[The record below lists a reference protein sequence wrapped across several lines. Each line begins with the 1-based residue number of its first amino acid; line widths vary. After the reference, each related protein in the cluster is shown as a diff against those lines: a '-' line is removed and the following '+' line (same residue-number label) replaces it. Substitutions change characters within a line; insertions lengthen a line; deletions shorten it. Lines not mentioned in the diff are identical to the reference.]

1 MPQLKGRAGAGAS
14 AFRWMFLSPEQPQA
28 RLPPMIG
35 KTFTTML
42 GGRELSIE
50 TGKLAKLV
58 SGSVTVR
65 YGDTLLL
72 VTAQASDS
80 QSKLDF
86 LPLTVEFEER
96 HYAVGKIPG
105 SFQRREGRPGE
116 KAILSARIT
125 DRQIRPLFPK
135 GYRHET
141 QVIITVLSADGQ
153 NAPDVLGPIGA
164 AAALS
169 ISDIPWAGPTACVR
183 VGQIDGQYVVNPTT
197 EQLTRSRMDL
207 VVAGTREAVMMVEC
221 GAQTVSE
228 DDLVGAIEFAHAEM
242 QGVIALIEQMRA
254 EVGHEKFNFLEEEGP
269 ATDYVPE
276 LTEKAKAAG
285 LRDALLTHGKKDRSA
300 RLKALRNGLIE
311 SYVPDPT
318 AEGSA
323 ELTQALKDA
332 FGKVEK
338 RELRRLIL
346 EENLRADGRDS
357 KTVRPIWIEARPLPT
372 AHGSA
377 VFTRGETQVLGVTTL
392 GTERDEILIDDL
404 TAESGDKFLLH
415 YNFPPYSTGEVKRM
429 GGQSR
434 REIGHGN
441 LAKRAIRAVLPSFEE
456 FPYVIRVVGDVLESN
471 GSSSMG
477 TVCAGTLSL
486 MDAGVPLKAPVAG
499 VAMGLVMEGEQYR
512 VLTDILGLED
522 ALGDMDF
529 KVCGTAEGVT
539 ALQMDIK
546 VGGITPQIMREAL
559 AQAKEGRLHIL
570 GKMAEVLAAPRSEL
584 SPTAPRILSLKI
596 NPELIG
602 KVIGPGGKQV
612 RELEAMG
619 AQVTIEEDGTVRIFS
634 ASGES
639 AEAVKARIEAVTKEA
654 KVGEEFEGTVVK
666 IAPFGAFVN
675 LFPGQDGMLHISQ
688 LSEQRVENVE
698 DVLTVGDKLKVK
710 IANIDD
716 RGKIDL
722 IRPELEGKV
731 PLREPRAPRGGDR
744 GPRRDGDRGGDR
756 GPRREFSDRGPRP
769 EGARSERPEG
779 QRTERPAT
787 APATQESSQSS
798 DAPATPVFPRRED

>member
-1 MPQLKGRAGAGAS
+1 
-14 AFRWMFLSPEQPQA
+14 
-28 RLPPMIG
+28 MIG
-35 KTFTTML
+35 KTYTTML

-50 TGKLAKLV
+50 TGRLAKLV
-58 SGSVTVR
+58 SGSVTLR

-72 VTAQASDS
+72 VTAQARDEKSL
-80 QSKLDF
+80 LDF

-164 AAALS
+164 SAALS
-169 ISDIPWAGPTACVR
+169 VSDIPWAGPTACVR
-183 VGQIDGQYVVNPTT
+183 VGQIDGQYVVNPTA
-197 EQLTRSRMDL
+197 EQLERSVMDL
-207 VVAGTREAVMMVEC
+207 VVAGTRDAVMMVEA
-221 GAQTVSE
+221 GAQTVDE
-228 DDLVGAIEFAHAEM
+228 ETLVGAIEFAHAEM
-242 QGVIALIEQMRA
+242 QGVIGLIETMRA
-254 EVGHEKFNFLEEEGP
+254 EIGLEKFNFLAESDLS
-269 ATDYVPE
+269 TDLVPE
-276 LTEKAKAAG
+276 LAEAARVGG
-285 LRDALLTHGKKDRSA
+285 LRGALLTVKKKERSA
-300 RLKALRNGLIE
+300 NLKALRDRLIAE
-311 SYVPDPT
+311 RVPED
-318 AEGSA
+318 AEDAA
-323 ELTQALKDA
+323 ERTLALKAA

-338 RELRRLIL
+338 QELRRLIL
-346 EENLRADGRDS
+346 EDDLRADGRNS
-357 KTVRPIWIEARPLPT
+357 RTVRPIWIETRPLPR

-377 VFTRGETQVLGVTTL
+377 IFTRGETQVLGVATL

-404 TAESGDKFLLH
+404 SSETGDKFLLH

-456 FPYVIRVVGDVLESN
+456 FPYVIRVVGEVLESN
-471 GSSSMG
+471 GSSSMA

-499 VAMGLVMEGEQYR
+499 VAMGLVMEGERYR
-512 VLTDILGLED
+512 ILTDILGLED

-529 KVCGTAEGVT
+529 KVCGSADGVT

-546 VGGITPQIMREAL
+546 VGGITPAVMREAL
-559 AQAKEGRLHIL
+559 AQAREARLHIL
-570 GKMAEVLAAPRSEL
+570 GKMAEVLAAPRAEL
-584 SPTAPRILSLKI
+584 SPTAPRIVSMKI

-619 AQVTIEEDGTVRIFS
+619 AQVTIEEDGTIRIFS
-634 ASGES
+634 ASGEA
-639 AEAVKARIEAVTKEA
+639 AEAVRARISGLTREA

-666 IAPFGAFVN
+666 TAPFGAFVN
-675 LFPGQDGMLHISQ
+675 LYPGQDGMLHISQ
-688 LSEQRVENVE
+688 MSEERINAVE
-698 DVLTVGDKLKVK
+698 DVLNVGDKLRVK
-710 IANIDD
+710 IVNVDD

-722 IRPELEGKV
+722 IRPELEGKIA
-731 PLREPRAPRGGDR
+731 PRAPREPRGDR
-744 GPRRDGDRGGDR
+744 GPRPDRGDR
-756 GPRREFSDRGPRP
+756 GPRPP
-769 EGARSERPEG
+769 RSE
-779 QRTERPAT
+779 
-787 APATQESSQSS
+787 
-798 DAPATPVFPRRED
+798 

>member
-1 MPQLKGRAGAGAS
+1 
-14 AFRWMFLSPEQPQA
+14 
-28 RLPPMIG
+28 MIG
-35 KTFTTML
+35 KTYTTML

-50 TGKLAKLV
+50 TGRLAKLV
-58 SGSVTVR
+58 SGSVTLR

-72 VTAQASDS
+72 VTAQARDEKSL
-80 QSKLDF
+80 LDF

-164 AAALS
+164 SAALS
-169 ISDIPWAGPTACVR
+169 VSDIPWAGPTACVR
-183 VGQIDGQYVVNPTT
+183 VGQIDGQYVVNPTA
-197 EQLTRSRMDL
+197 EQLERSVMDL
-207 VVAGTREAVMMVEC
+207 VVAGTRDAVMMVEA
-221 GAQTVSE
+221 GAQTVDE
-228 DDLVGAIEFAHAEM
+228 ETLVGAIEFAHAEM
-242 QGVIALIEQMRA
+242 QGVISLIETMRA
-254 EVGHEKFNFLEEEGP
+254 EIGLEKFNFLAESDLS
-269 ATDYVPE
+269 TDLVPE
-276 LTEKAKAAG
+276 LAEAARVGG
-285 LRDALLTHGKKDRSA
+285 LRGALLTVKKKERSA
-300 RLKALRNGLIE
+300 NLKALRDRLIAE
-311 SYVPDPT
+311 RVPED
-318 AEGSA
+318 AEDAA
-323 ELTQALKDA
+323 ERTLALKAA

-338 RELRRLIL
+338 QELRRLIL
-346 EENLRADGRDS
+346 EDDLRADGRNS
-357 KTVRPIWIEARPLPT
+357 KTVRPIWIETRPLPR

-377 VFTRGETQVLGVTTL
+377 IFTRGETQVLGVATL

-404 TAESGDKFLLH
+404 SSETGDKFLLH

-456 FPYVIRVVGDVLESN
+456 FPYVIRVVGEVLESN
-471 GSSSMG
+471 GSSSMA

-499 VAMGLVMEGEQYR
+499 VAMGLVMEGERYR
-512 VLTDILGLED
+512 ILTDILGLED

-529 KVCGTAEGVT
+529 KVCGSADGVT

-546 VGGITPQIMREAL
+546 VGGITPAVMREAL
-559 AQAKEGRLHIL
+559 AQAREARLHIL
-570 GKMAEVLAAPRSEL
+570 GKMAEVLAAPRAEL
-584 SPTAPRILSLKI
+584 SPTAPRIVSMKI

-619 AQVTIEEDGTVRIFS
+619 AQVTIEEDGTIRIFS
-634 ASGES
+634 ASGEA
-639 AEAVKARIEAVTKEA
+639 AEAVRARISGLTREA

-666 IAPFGAFVN
+666 TAPFGAFVN
-675 LFPGQDGMLHISQ
+675 LYPGQDGMLHISQ
-688 LSEQRVENVE
+688 MSEERINAVE
-698 DVLTVGDKLKVK
+698 DVLNVGDKLRVK
-710 IANIDD
+710 IVNVDD

-722 IRPELEGKV
+722 IRPELEGKIA
-731 PLREPRAPRGGDR
+731 PRAPREPRGDR
-744 GPRRDGDRGGDR
+744 GPRPDRGDR
-756 GPRREFSDRGPRP
+756 GPRPP
-769 EGARSERPEG
+769 RSE
-779 QRTERPAT
+779 
-787 APATQESSQSS
+787 
-798 DAPATPVFPRRED
+798 

>member
-1 MPQLKGRAGAGAS
+1 
-14 AFRWMFLSPEQPQA
+14 
-28 RLPPMIG
+28 MIG

-42 GGRELSIE
+42 GGKELSIE

-65 YGDTLLL
+65 YGDTVLL
-72 VTAQASDS
+72 VTAQASDT

-105 SFQRREGRPGE
+105 SFHRREGRPGE

-153 NAPDVLGPIGA
+153 NLPDVLGPIGA
-164 AAALS
+164 SAALS
-169 ISDIPWAGPTACVR
+169 VSDIPWAGPTACVR
-183 VGQIDGQYVVNPTT
+183 VGQVDGTFVVNPTA

-207 VVAGTREAVMMVEC
+207 VVAGTRDAVMMVEC

-228 DDLVGAIEFAHAEM
+228 EEIVSAIEFAHAQM
-242 QGVIALIEQMRA
+242 QPIIDLIEQMRA
-254 EVGHEKFNFLEEEGP
+254 EVGQEKFNFVAEGDL
-269 ATDYVPE
+269 TVDLVPE
-276 LTEKAKAAG
+276 LAEKARAGG
-285 LRDALLTHGKKDRSA
+285 LRGALLTVKKKDRSA
-300 RLKALRNGLIE
+300 RTKAVRDAIIAE
-311 SYVPDPT
+311 YVPDAE
-318 AEGSA
+318 AEGAA
-323 ELTQALKDA
+323 ERITALKNA
-332 FGKVEK
+332 YAKVEK
-338 RELRRLIL
+338 QELRRLIL
-346 EENLRADGRDS
+346 EEDLRADGRDS
-357 KTVRPIWIEARPLPT
+357 KTVRPIWIEARPLPR

-377 VFTRGETQVLGVTTL
+377 IFTRGETQVLGITTL

-404 TAESGDKFLLH
+404 TEETGDKFLLH

-456 FPYVIRVVGDVLESN
+456 FPYVIRVVGEVLESN
-471 GSSSMG
+471 GSSSMA

-499 VAMGLVMEGEQYR
+499 VAMGLVMEEGRYR
-512 VLTDILGLED
+512 ILTDILGLED

-529 KVCGTAEGVT
+529 KVCGSAEGVT

-546 VGGITPQIMREAL
+546 VGGITPQVMREAL
-559 AQAKEGRLHIL
+559 AQAREGRLHIL
-570 GKMAEVLAAPRSEL
+570 GKMSEVLSAPRAEL
-584 SPTAPRILSLKI
+584 SPTAPRIVSLKI

-619 AQVTIEEDGTVRIFS
+619 AQVTIEEDGSIRIFS
-634 ASGES
+634 ADGQA
-639 AEAVKARIEAVTKEA
+639 AEAVKARIEGLTREA

-666 IAPFGAFVN
+666 TAPFGAFVN

-688 LSEQRVENVE
+688 ISEERISAVE
-698 DVLTVGDKLKVK
+698 DALNVGDKLRVK
-710 IANIDD
+710 IVNIDD

-722 IRPELEGKV
+722 IRPELEGKIA
-731 PLREPRAPRGGDR
+731 PREPRAPRGGE
-744 GPRRDGDRGGDR
+744 RGGDR
-756 GPRREFSDRGPRP
+756 GPRREFGDRGPRGPRP
-769 EGARSERPEG
+769 EGDRPPRQDENRREEG
-779 QRTERPAT
+779 ERPA
-787 APATQESSQSS
+787 APAP
-798 DAPATPVFPRRED
+798 APTSETPREE

>member
-1 MPQLKGRAGAGAS
+1 
-14 AFRWMFLSPEQPQA
+14 
-28 RLPPMIG
+28 MIG

-72 VTAQASDS
+72 VTAQASDT

-254 EVGHEKFNFLEEEGP
+254 EVGHEKFNFLAEEGP
-269 ATDYVPE
+269 ANDYVPE

-311 SYVPDPT
+311 GYVPDPT

-499 VAMGLVMEGEQYR
+499 VAMGLVMEGDNYR

-570 GKMAEVLAAPRSEL
+570 GKMAEVLAAPRAEL
-584 SPTAPRILSLKI
+584 SPTAPHILSLKI

-744 GPRRDGDRGGDR
+744 GPRRDSDRGGDR

-798 DAPATPVFPRRED
+798 DAPAAPVFPRRED

>member
-1 MPQLKGRAGAGAS
+1 ML
-14 AFRWMFLSPEQPQA
+14 
-28 RLPPMIG
+28 G
-35 KTFTTML
+35 KTYTTTL
-42 GGRELSIE
+42 GGKPLTIE
-50 TGKLAKLV
+50 TGKVAKLV

-72 VTAQASDS
+72 VTAQASDT

-141 QVIITVLSADGQ
+141 QVIATVLSSDCQ
-153 NAPDVLGPIGA
+153 NAPDVLAPIGA
-164 AAALS
+164 AAALMV
-169 ISDIPWAGPTACVR
+169 SDIPWDGPTACVR
-183 VGQIDGQYVVNPTT
+183 VGQLDGEWVINPTAD
-197 EQLTRSRMDL
+197 QLEKSRVDL
-207 VVAGTREAVMMVEC
+207 VVAGTRDAVMMVEC
-221 GAQTVSE
+221 AAQTVSE
-228 DDLVGAIEFAHAEM
+228 DELVDAIEFAHREM
-242 QGVIALIEQMRA
+242 QGVIDLLEQMRR
-254 EVGHEKFNFLEEEGP
+254 EVGREKFEFVQEE
-269 ATDYVPE
+269 D
-276 LTEKAKAAG
+276 LAAPYRERMSADALAGG
-285 LRDALLTHGKKDRSA
+285 LRDALLTHGKKERGQKT
-300 RLKALRNGLIE
+300 KALRDRLIAE
-311 SYVPDPT
+311 YVPDPE
-318 AEGSA
+318 AEGAA
-323 ELTQALKDA
+323 ELTIALKGA
-332 FGKVEK
+332 FSSAEK
-338 RELRRLIL
+338 TELRRLIL
-346 EENLRADGRDS
+346 EEDLRADGRDS

-377 VFTRGETQVLGVTTL
+377 LFTRGETQVLGVTTL

-404 TAESGDKFLLH
+404 TLESGDKFLLH

-441 LAKRAIRAVLPSFEE
+441 LAKRALRAVLPPFEQ
-456 FPYVIRVVGDVLESN
+456 FPYVIRVVGEVLESN
-471 GSSSMG
+471 GSSSMA

-486 MDAGVPLKAPVAG
+486 MDAGVPISAPVAG
-499 VAMGLVMEGEQYR
+499 VAMGLVMEGERYR
-512 VLTDILGLED
+512 VLTDILGMED

-529 KVCGTAEGVT
+529 KVCGSREGVT

-570 GKMAEVLAAPRSEL
+570 GKMNEVLPQVRAEL

-619 AQVTIEEDGTVRIFS
+619 AQVTIEEDGAVRIFS

-639 AEAVKARIEAVTKEA
+639 ALAVRTKIEELTREA
-654 KVGEEFEGTVVK
+654 KVGDEFEGTVVK
-666 IAPFGAFVN
+666 LAPFGAFIN
-675 LFPGQDGMLHISQ
+675 LFAGQDGMLHISQ
-688 LSEQRVENVE
+688 VSEERIENLE
-698 DVLTVGDKLKVK
+698 DVLKVGDKLRVK
-710 IANIDD
+710 IVNIDD
-716 RGKIDL
+716 RGKLDL

-731 PLREPRAPRGGDR
+731 PARTPRVAPKR
-744 GPRRDGDRGGDR
+744 
-756 GPRREFSDRGPRP
+756 
-769 EGARSERPEG
+769 
-779 QRTERPAT
+779 
-787 APATQESSQSS
+787 
-798 DAPATPVFPRRED
+798 

>member
-14 AFRWMFLSPEQPQA
+14 AFRWMFLSPEQPQV

-72 VTAQASDS
+72 VTAQASDT

-254 EVGHEKFNFLEEEGP
+254 EVGHEKFNFLAEEGP
-269 ATDYVPE
+269 ANDYVPE

-311 SYVPDPT
+311 GYVPDPT

-499 VAMGLVMEGEQYR
+499 VAMGLVMEGDNYR

-570 GKMAEVLAAPRSEL
+570 GKMAEVLAAPRAEL
-584 SPTAPRILSLKI
+584 SPTAPHILSLKI

-744 GPRRDGDRGGDR
+744 GPRRDSDRGGDR

-798 DAPATPVFPRRED
+798 DAPAAPVFPRRED

>member
-14 AFRWMFLSPEQPQA
+14 AFWWMFLSWEQPRA

-35 KTFTTML
+35 KTFTTVL

-169 ISDIPWAGPTACVR
+169 VSDIPWAGPTACVR

-242 QGVIALIEQMRA
+242 QGVISLIEQMRA

-499 VAMGLVMEGEQYR
+499 VAMGLVMEGDNYR

-570 GKMAEVLAAPRSEL
+570 GKMAEVLAAPRAEL

-698 DVLTVGDKLKVK
+698 EVLTVGDKLKVK

-769 EGARSERPEG
+769 EGTRSERPES

-787 APATQESSQSS
+787 APAPQESSQSS
-798 DAPATPVFPRRED
+798 DAPAAPVFPRRED